1 MNKIE
6 NKKMMMSIELQ
17 NYRKNIDMK
26 INNVNKTT
34 KKKMKKNKLE
44 KFDGQ

>member
-17 NYRKNIDMK
+17 NYRKNID
-26 INNVNKTT
+26 VNKTT

-44 KFDGQ
+44 KFDGE